1 MKKKSLNNMCKYNI
15 NFTLRMR
22 KLSFEKIALAILT
35 AASALRRLPLMS
47 ISRSELLVAR
57 ASAITAP
64 PSGPNPFQL
73 KFILFKPTFS

>member
-1 MKKKSLNNMCKYNI
+1 
-15 NFTLRMR
+15 
-22 KLSFEKIALAILT
+22 
-35 AASALRRLPLMS
+35 MS

-73 KFILFKPTFS
+73 KFILFKQYLSRLIYVCQFVLNSNEFII